1 MKGFLIL
8 ILYFYCLD
16 LFCQDKIVFDY
27 IKEYKTSKIK
37 FDTLDEKNINLD
49 ILSSKY
55 SNADLWID
63 SNKNAKIFF
72 SAYYIGSRN
81 FEYAIMNFPENLVEG
96 KEYSIAFD
104 IMLINEEKTFGFKKM
119 DLKLIDDNYTSINYK
134 NKVNIVQNPDTTF
147 VFKGVNDLVSV
158 NYKFRYNR
166 KLKSF
171 IIGYMMD
178 KEINDTLFFQD
189 LDSIMKMSKK
199 RYSKT
204 SNFNYLLMKNRSEKI
219 EIDLDYSFDY
229 GISNL
234 KIFEQ

>member
-1 MKGFLIL
+1 M
-8 ILYFYCLD
+8 YFYCLD

-81 FEYAIMNFPENLVEG
+81 FEYAIMNFPDNLVEG

-104 IMLINEEKTFGFKKM
+104 IMLINQEKTFGFKKM

-178 KEINDTLFFQD
+178 KEINDTFFFQD
-189 LDSIMKMSKK
+189 LDRIMKMSLK

>member
-1 MKGFLIL
+1 MKVLLIITMYINCT
-8 ILYFYCLD
+8 ILYS
-16 LFCQDKIVFDY
+16 QDKIVFDY

-49 ILSSKY
+49 ILSSNY

-63 SNKNAKIFF
+63 SNKNAKIVL
-72 SAYYIGSRN
+72 SAYYIGSRS
-81 FEYAIMNFPENLVEG
+81 FEYAIMNFPDNLVDG
-96 KEYSIAFD
+96 KEYFIAFD

-119 DLKLIDDNYTSINYK
+119 DLKLIDNNYTSINYK

-147 VFKGVNDLVSV
+147 IFKTVYDIASV

-189 LDSIMKMSKK
+189 LDRIMKMSLK

-204 SNFNYLLMKNRSEKI
+204 SNFNYLLMRNHSEKI

-234 KIFEQ
+234 KIFEK

>member
-8 ILYFYCLD
+8 IMYFYCLD

-72 SAYYIGSRN
+72 SAYHIGSRN
-81 FEYAIMNFPENLVEG
+81 FEYAIMNFPDNLVDG

-104 IMLINEEKTFGFKKM
+104 IMLIKEEKTFGFKKM
-119 DLKLIDDNYTSINYK
+119 DLKLIDDNYTSINYM
-134 NKVNIVQNPDTTF
+134 NKVNIVQNPDTSF
-147 VFKGVNDLVSV
+147 VFKSVNDIASV

-178 KEINDTLFFQD
+178 KGINDTLFFQD
-189 LDSIMKMSKK
+189 LDRIMKMSKK

-204 SNFNYLLMKNRSEKI
+204 YNFNYLLMKNRSEKI

-234 KIFEQ
+234 KIFEK

>member
-178 KEINDTLFFQD
+178 KGINDTLFFQD
-189 LDSIMKMSKK
+189 LDRIMKMSKK
-199 RYSKT
+199 RYSRT
-204 SNFNYLLMKNRSEKI
+204 SNFNYVLMRNHSEKI

>member
-1 MKGFLIL
+1 MKRFLIL
-8 ILYFYCLD
+8 IMYFYCLD

-189 LDSIMKMSKK
+189 LDRIMKMSKK

-204 SNFNYLLMKNRSEKI
+204 SNFNYVLMKNHSEKI

>member
-1 MKGFLIL
+1 
-8 ILYFYCLD
+8 
-16 LFCQDKIVFDY
+16 
-27 IKEYKTSKIK
+27 
-37 FDTLDEKNINLD
+37 
-49 ILSSKY
+49 
-55 SNADLWID
+55 
-63 SNKNAKIFF
+63 
-72 SAYYIGSRN
+72 
-81 FEYAIMNFPENLVEG
+81 MNFPENLVEG

-178 KEINDTLFFQD
+178 KGINDTLFFQD
-189 LDSIMKMSKK
+189 LDRIMKMSKK
-199 RYSKT
+199 RYSRT
-204 SNFNYLLMKNRSEKI
+204 SNFNYVLMRNHSEKI

>member
-1 MKGFLIL
+1 MKRFLIL
-8 ILYFYCLD
+8 IMYFYCLD

-72 SAYYIGSRN
+72 SAYHIGSRN
-81 FEYAIMNFPENLVEG
+81 FEYAIMNFPDNLVEG

-104 IMLINEEKTFGFKKM
+104 IMLINQEKTFGFKKM

-171 IIGYMMD
+171 VIGYMIDKDMD
-178 KEINDTLFFQD
+178 EVLFFRD
-189 LDSIMKMSKK
+189 LESIMKMSKK

>member
-1 MKGFLIL
+1 MKVFLL
-8 ILYFYCLD
+8 LVLYFYCLD

-72 SAYYIGSRN
+72 SAYHIGSRN
-81 FEYAIMNFPENLVEG
+81 FEYAIMNFPDNLVDG

-104 IMLINEEKTFGFKKM
+104 IMLIKEEKTFGFKKM
-119 DLKLIDDNYTSINYK
+119 DLKLIDDNYTSINYM
-134 NKVNIVQNPDTTF
+134 NKVNIVQNPDTSF
-147 VFKGVNDLVSV
+147 VFKSVNDIASV

-178 KEINDTLFFQD
+178 KGINDTLFFQD
-189 LDSIMKMSKK
+189 LDRIMKMSKK
-199 RYSKT
+199 RYSRT
-204 SNFNYLLMKNRSEKI
+204 SNFNYVLMRNHSEKI